1 MAPVKGIQAQNK
13 GVCKGWKILEQ
24 TAKKRPDQ
32 KKKKKKNGLEASLIS
47 IAQV

>member
-32 KKKKKKNGLEASLIS
+32 KKKKNGLEASLIS

>member
-32 KKKKKKNGLEASLIS
+32 KKKKKNGLEASLIS

>member
-32 KKKKKKNGLEASLIS
+32 KKNRLEASLVS